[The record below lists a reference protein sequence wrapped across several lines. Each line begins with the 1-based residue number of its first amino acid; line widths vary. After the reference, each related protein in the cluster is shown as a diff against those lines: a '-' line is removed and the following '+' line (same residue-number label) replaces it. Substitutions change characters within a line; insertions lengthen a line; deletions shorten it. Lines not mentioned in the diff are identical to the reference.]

1 MRKLMKWALIAIVIL
16 ALLLVAVYAFFIGY
30 RYWAMT
36 YSDPAEKQAC
46 LAYSKEKVA
55 TVILNDRLA
64 PKSEITAFTQAEAL
78 SHLKGIELPLSGIER
93 NGEVWMAPFQ
103 QDARHYLGILDC
115 NALTVEYSVVP
126 TVRRG

>member
-16 ALLLVAVYAFFIGY
+16 ALLRVAVYAFFIGY
-30 RYWAMT
+30 RYWTMT

-64 PKSEITAFTQAEAL
+64 PKSEIIAFTQAEAL
-78 SHLKGIELPLSGIER
+78 SHLQGIELPLSGIER

>member
-1 MRKLMKWALIAIVIL
+1 MRKLMKWTLIAIVIL
-16 ALLLVAVYAFFIGY
+16 ALLLVAVYGFFIGY
-30 RYWAMT
+30 RYWTMT

-78 SHLKGIELPLSGIER
+78 SHLQGIELPLSGIER
-93 NGEVWMAPFQ
+93 NGEVWMAPLNKMPVIISGYWI
-103 QDARHYLGILDC
+103 ATR
-115 NALTVEYSVVP
+115 
-126 TVRRG
+126 